1 MLTTTVRLLP
11 HDMPIDHQR
20 RAQFQLS
27 PLAVDRLGRPLSS
40 VEEEEEEEEEDGD
53 DLFLPPAERSV
64 AS

>member
-40 VEEEEEEEEEDGD
+40 VEEEEDGD